1 MTGGEIA
8 AIIAAVAFA
17 VLVIVLVYVLVK
29 FAGVVDKLNKTVDE
43 ANTTIRTITKD
54 ADHLL
59 IEVEGLLN
67 KSNVTLDDVN
77 GKMGL
82 LTPLFQAVGDLGI
95 TVSDLNASSRNLTTS
110 LTSFTN
116 RSNNRI
122 KR

>member
-17 VLVIVLVYVLVK
+17 VLVISLAYVLVK
-29 FAGVVDKLNKTVDE
+29 IAKVIDELQTTVDE
-43 ANTTIRTITKD
+43 TNNTLKVITKD

-77 GKMGL
+77 GKIGML
-82 LTPLFQAVGDLGI
+82 DPLFAAIGDLGL
-95 TVSDLNASSRNLTTS
+95 TVSDLNRSSRK
-110 LTSFTN
+110 LTSSISSFT
-116 RSNNRI
+116 
-122 KR
+122 KK

>member
-17 VLVIVLVYVLVK
+17 ALVIALIYVLIKVSRT
-29 FAGVVDKLNKTVDE
+29 VSELTTTVDE
-43 ANTTIRTITKD
+43 ANKALNVVTKN

-77 GKMGL
+77 GKLGL
-82 LTPLFQAVGDLGI
+82 VDPLFKAIGDLGV
-95 TVSDLNASSRNLTTS
+95 TVSSLNNSSQK
-110 LTSFTN
+110 LTSTLSSF
-116 RSNNRI
+116 SS
-122 KR
+122 KK